1 MRPRIAAVLAGLSLG
16 AGTPL
21 VAQTPDW
28 VTQIL
33 TAARLPVVATGA
45 RQEGAAAD
53 EVRAVLDA
61 MAKANVPA
69 HEATVVLDTA
79 RVVRREHGPTDNF
92 GAFVQAQLAAGKR
105 GQALAAAIRAEH
117 AQRGKGKGARGAS
130 EQDRDKRDDR
140 ADTTRGRG
148 RGRGDTLSRGR
159 KPENRG
165 QDHGNHPRPNR

>member
-1 MRPRIAAVLAGLSLG
+1 MRPRAAAVLAGLFLG

-33 TAARLPVVATGA
+33 TAARLPVVAAEA
-45 RQEGAAAD
+45 RQEGAAA

-61 MAKANVPA
+61 MARANVPA
-69 HEATVVLDTA
+69 HEATVVLDSA
-79 RVVRREHGPTDNF
+79 RAVRREHGPTDNF

-117 AQRGKGKGARGAS
+117 AQRGKGKGAR
-130 EQDRDKRDDR
+130 
-140 ADTTRGRG
+140 DTA
-148 RGRGDTLSRGR
+148 SRGR
-159 KPENRG
+159 KPDDRG
-165 QDHGNHPRPNR
+165 RDHGNHPRPER